1 MMERMMKHLRTFATL
16 GWYEETITFLFT
28 FTAKTS
34 EVLLAAGLVVS
45 TANFLT
51 DGAVMGHNDQL
62 ATAWA
67 WAQAFAI
74 DSGLGIT
81 FFSVFTCLKQRD
93 WLKATLYGLLT
104 LLLAVVA
111 GTITNID
118 TFSHALHTS
127 IASATAQVGL
137 DLKVLTTLRAIA
149 VVGFV
154 MMSRLKQVSF
164 KDLYASEPSG
174 KTERGSAPSG
184 PVTPAHQTEMEPK
197 SGSQETSFLD
207 GLAPLGGTSLSM
219 TELAHLLQILVQQH
233 GTTISEEQPALPSV
247 AQAAETDTQS
257 NEMRATQEPVV
268 PGPEPHE
275 LAEETLEE
283 REARIERAYL
293 ELKAEGKRISGRSL
307 AARAHIHRST
317 CNQWLESYQQRTST
331 GVPEPK
337 EDEQGGAEAPL
348 T

>member
-1 MMERMMKHLRTFATL
+1 MEQAMKYMRAFASL
-16 GWYEETITFLFT
+16 SWYEETITFLFT

-51 DGAVMGHNDQL
+51 DGTVMGQNDQL

-74 DSGLGIT
+74 DSGLGVT

-154 MMSRLKQVSF
+154 MMSRLKQMSF
-164 KDLYASEPSG
+164 KDLYTSEPS
-174 KTERGSAPSG
+174 KATEPGSAPVMPARPTETEPEE
-184 PVTPAHQTEMEPK
+184 PVH
-197 SGSQETSFLD
+197 SLD
-207 GLAPLGGTSLSM
+207 ALVASLSA
-219 TELAHLLQILVQQH
+219 TELALLLQTLAQRQ
-233 GTTISEEQPALPSV
+233 GTTISEEKLALL
-247 AQAAETDTQS
+247 QAAPSSEDESMPIQAEETGTQPG
-257 NEMRATQEPVV
+257 EARATQEPVMQ
-268 PGPEPHE
+268 PSEPPV
-275 LAEETLEE
+275 LAEETVEE
-283 REARIERAYL
+283 PDARIERAYL
-293 ELKAEGKRISGRSL
+293 ELKAEGKRISGRAL
-307 AARAHIHRST
+307 ATRAHIHRST
-317 CNQWLESYQQRTST
+317 CNQWLENYQQKTSFGT
-331 GVPEPK
+331 IEQ
-337 EDEQGGAEAPL
+337 EDAE
-348 T
+348 

>member
-1 MMERMMKHLRTFATL
+1 MKHLRTFAAL

-51 DGAVMGHNDQL
+51 DGTVMGQNDQL

-164 KDLYASEPSG
+164 KDLYASELSG
-174 KTERGSAPSG
+174 KMESGSGPSG
-184 PVTPAHQTEMEPK
+184 PVTPAHQIEMEPK
-197 SGSQETSFLD
+197 PGSQEPSFPDELT
-207 GLAPLGGTSLSM
+207 PLGGTPLPM

-233 GTTISEEQPALPSV
+233 GTTISEEQHTLLSV
-247 AQAAETDTQS
+247 TQAAEADTQC
-257 NEMRATQEPVV
+257 NDARATQEPVV
-268 PGPEPHE
+268 SEPEPRG
-275 LAEETLEE
+275 LAEETQEE

-317 CNQWLESYQQRTST
+317 CSQWLESYQQRTDS
-331 GVPEPK
+331 GVPGPE

>member
-1 MMERMMKHLRTFATL
+1 MEQAMKYMRAFASL
-16 GWYEETITFLFT
+16 SWYEETITFLFT

-51 DGAVMGHNDQL
+51 DGTVMGHNDQF

-74 DSGLGIT
+74 DSGLGVT

-154 MMSRLKQVSF
+154 MMSRLKQMSF
-164 KDLYASEPSG
+164 KDLSTSEPS
-174 KTERGSAPSG
+174 KATEPVSG
-184 PVTPAHQTEMEPK
+184 PVMPARQAEMEREM
-197 SGSQETSFLD
+197 ETREPVHSLD
-207 GLAPLGGTSLSM
+207 ALVASLSA
-219 TELAHLLQILVQQH
+219 TELALLLQTLAQRQ
-233 GTTISEEQPALPSV
+233 GTTISEEKLALL
-247 AQAAETDTQS
+247 QAAPSSEDESMPIQAEETGTQPG
-257 NEMRATQEPVV
+257 EVRATQEPLTQL
-268 PGPEPHE
+268 PEPPG
-275 LAEETLEE
+275 LAEETVEE
-283 REARIERAYL
+283 RDARIERAYL
-293 ELKAEGKRISGRSL
+293 ELKAEGKRISGRAL
-307 AARAHIHRST
+307 ATRAHIHRST
-317 CNQWLESYQQRTST
+317 CNQWLENYQQRTRFGT
-331 GVPEPK
+331 TEQ
-337 EDEQGGAEAPL
+337 EDAE
-348 T
+348 